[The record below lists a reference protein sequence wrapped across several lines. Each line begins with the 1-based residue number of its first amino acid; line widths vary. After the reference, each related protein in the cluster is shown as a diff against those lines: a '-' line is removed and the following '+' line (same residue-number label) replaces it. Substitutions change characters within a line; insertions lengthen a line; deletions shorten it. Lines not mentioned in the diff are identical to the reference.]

1 MSRKEA
7 SRKTILPKTLKDL
20 RSAKDILITPLDTAR
35 TTDQPLDDLLWKEED
50 PSTKYILSHKFNQVG
65 AGWIGFENCQGLR
78 TVFVK
83 IVKATEVFHSKNV
96 TYLIYDFD
104 RCDLP
109 LSMVH
114 ASPNVQFTEAD
125 IAIVC
130 RQVLTGLYHG
140 SIKLLDLVLS
150 QSGQVKIAARKD
162 SFYMCVRGLVG
173 AYLGNPEDK
182 GGYPRLRPGAKGPYD
197 ILLRKPAVTDGRM
210 HVNDPRDV
218 SREACKYIEMTKSA
232 TYREL
237 FQVNSRKGKPLL
249 TNRECDFLLKAPPKL
264 AA

>member
-7 SRKTILPKTLKDL
+7 SRNTILPKTLKNL
-20 RSAKDILITPLDTAR
+20 RSPKDILIPPPDTAE
-35 TTDQPLDDLLWKEED
+35 TTDQSSPDGLLWKEED
-50 PSTKYILSHKFNQVG
+50 PSTKYLLSHKFNQAG

-83 IVKATEVFHSKNV
+83 VVKATSHQKLQFHKTDHANLINLQEVFYSKNV

-130 RQVLTGLYHG
+130 RQVLTGLQYIHEKLKISHG
-140 SIKLLDLVLS
+140 SIKLSDLVLS
-150 QSGQVKIAARKD
+150 QSGQVKIGT
-162 SFYMCVRGLVG
+162 VP
-173 AYLGNPEDK
+173 N
-182 GGYPRLRPGAKGPYD
+182 
-197 ILLRKPAVTDGRM
+197 
-210 HVNDPRDV
+210 
-218 SREACKYIEMTKSA
+218 
-232 TYREL
+232 
-237 FQVNSRKGKPLL
+237 
-249 TNRECDFLLKAPPKL
+249 
-264 AA
+264 